1 MGTLYELTDDLLQLQ
16 MYLEEDDEDQAIKDT
31 LEMISQ
37 NFEDKIDDYCHV
49 LANYDADEE
58 VLTTEI
64 KRLTERRESV
74 RRAKERMKGAMQS
87 AMLLTNKPKIKTVAY
102 TVYLRKSE
110 TVEVP
115 DVTGMDRIDAQDA
128 LKKVGLIMDYDRQNC
143 AGEAVYQDIM
153 EGYKVPVG
161 TVVHVQFEV
170 KKKK

>member
-16 MYLEEDDEDQAIKDT
+16 MYLEEDDEDQALRDT

-58 VLTTEI
+58 ALTTEI

-74 RRAKERMKGAMQS
+74 RRAKERMKDAMQS

-115 DVTGMDRIDAQDA
+115 NPEKLPKELQKVEIKADKTEIKKILKENPDA
-128 LKKVGLIMDYDRQNC
+128 LAGIATLEEHQSLIVR
-143 AGEAVYQDIM
+143 
-153 EGYKVPVG
+153 
-161 TVVHVQFEV
+161 
-170 KKKK
+170 